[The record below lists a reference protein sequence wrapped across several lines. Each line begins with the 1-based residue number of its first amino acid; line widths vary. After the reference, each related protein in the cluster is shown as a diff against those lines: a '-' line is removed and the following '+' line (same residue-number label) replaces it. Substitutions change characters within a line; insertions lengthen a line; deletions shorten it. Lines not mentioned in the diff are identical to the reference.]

1 MQAVIL
7 LEFKEGLSMQ
17 ICGKVLLVGLLFV
30 LNISHVFASGFRCGN
45 TLVMEGDTTAEVKIK
60 CGTPFDIQDVG
71 FKKIKN
77 EFVKITR
84 YTYVPEKG
92 GLIRILEFQSGI
104 LKEIKLGS
112 RVE

>member
-1 MQAVIL
+1 M
-7 LEFKEGLSMQ
+7 K
-17 ICGKVLLVGLLFV
+17 ICGKVLLVSLFFI
-30 LNISHVFASGFRCGN
+30 LNISHVLASSFRCGN

-60 CGTPFDIQDVG
+60 CGAPFDVQDVG
-71 FKKIKN
+71 LRKIKN

-92 GLIRILEFQSGI
+92 SFIRILEFQSGI
-104 LKEIKLGS
+104 LKEVRLGS